1 MTKEIIENDPYK
13 SAGVDIDAGND
24 LVDKIKKD
32 VASSHNKNV
41 LGNIGGFAGM
51 YELSKNY
58 NEPVL
63 VACTDGVGTKVAL
76 AQEFNQVD
84 GIGQDLVAMC
94 VNDLIVCGAKP
105 LFFLDYFASSKLEV
119 NEASRIIKSIA
130 DACKN
135 SDCAL
140 LGGETAEMPGHYV
153 GKNFDLAGFS
163 VGSVEKADI
172 ITGDSIEEGN
182 VLIGIESSGPHSNG
196 FSLIRKIIK
205 ESSMKENDRNKITEL
220 ALKPTHLYPN
230 LIMHLINQFKINGM
244 AHITGGG
251 LTENIPRTL
260 PKHLAVEIYLDSWQ
274 LPEIFRWLQDNGNI
288 TQDDMLRIF
297 NCGIGMV
304 LVVNEDISE
313 NVKSEIKN
321 NAFEC
326 FDIGKVIKK
335 LIINIPGKTKSS
347 VTNKKVKAGI
357 IATANAEIRKTEC
370 VEFLKPLFS
379 RALSKTGPERT
390 PSEPDTRVTI
400 PKR

>member
-13 SAGVDIDAGND
+13 SAGVDIDAGNN
-24 LVDKIKKD
+24 LVDLIKKD
-32 VASSHNKNV
+32 VASSHTQNV

-51 YELSKNY
+51 FKLDKEYEN
-58 NEPVL
+58 PIL

-76 AQEFNQVD
+76 AQEADQLD

-119 NEASRIIKSIA
+119 SEAAKVIKSIA
-130 DACKN
+130 NACKD
-135 SDCAL
+135 SGCAL

-163 VGSVEKADI
+163 VGCVEENKVIDNTNI
-172 ITGDSIEEGN
+172 KEND

-205 ESSMKENDRNKITEL
+205 DSNLNKEEYRSMIEL

-230 LIMHLINQFKINGM
+230 LIMKLVSNFDIHGM

-251 LTENIPRTL
+251 LTENIPRSIPENLSASIDTSSS
-260 PKHLAVEIYLDSWQ
+260 VM
-274 LPEIFRWLQDNGNI
+274 PEIFKWLQANGSLE
-288 TQDDMLRIF
+288 DEDMFRIF

-304 LVVNEDISE
+304 LIVKEDDSIE
-313 NVKSEIKN
+313 ILEEIKN
-321 NAFEC
+321 HNFKC
-326 FDIGKVIKK
+326 FSIGK
-335 LIINIPGKTKSS
+335 LINKQNNNS
-347 VTNKKVKAGI
+347 VVFK
-357 IATANAEIRKTEC
+357 
-370 VEFLKPLFS
+370 
-379 RALSKTGPERT
+379 
-390 PSEPDTRVTI
+390 
-400 PKR
+400 

>member
-13 SAGVDIDAGND
+13 SAGVDIDAGNN
-24 LVDKIKKD
+24 LVDLIKKD
-32 VASSHNKNV
+32 VASSHTQNV

-51 YELSKNY
+51 FKLDKEYEN
-58 NEPVL
+58 PIL

-76 AQEFNQVD
+76 AQEAGQLD

-119 NEASRIIKSIA
+119 SEAAKVIKSIA
-130 DACKN
+130 NACKD
-135 SDCAL
+135 SGCAL

-163 VGSVEKADI
+163 VGCVEENKVIDNTNI
-172 ITGDSIEEGN
+172 KEND

-205 ESSMKENDRNKITEL
+205 DSNLNKEEYRSMVEL

-230 LIMHLINQFKINGM
+230 LIMKLVSNFDIHGM

-251 LTENIPRTL
+251 LTENIPRSIPENLSASIDTS
-260 PKHLAVEIYLDSWQ
+260 SWVM
-274 LPEIFRWLQDNGNI
+274 PEIFKWLQANGSLE
-288 TQDDMLRIF
+288 DEDMFRIF

-304 LVVNEDISE
+304 LIVKEDDSIE
-313 NVKSEIKN
+313 ILEEIKN
-321 NAFEC
+321 HNFKC
-326 FDIGKVIKK
+326 FSIGK
-335 LIINIPGKTKSS
+335 LINKQNNNS
-347 VTNKKVKAGI
+347 VVFK
-357 IATANAEIRKTEC
+357 
-370 VEFLKPLFS
+370 
-379 RALSKTGPERT
+379 
-390 PSEPDTRVTI
+390 
-400 PKR
+400 

>member
-13 SAGVDIDAGND
+13 SAGVDIDAGNT
-24 LVDKIKKD
+24 LVDLIKKD
-32 VASSHNKNV
+32 VASSHTQNV

-51 YELSKNY
+51 FKLDKEYEN
-58 NEPVL
+58 PIL

-76 AQEFNQVD
+76 AQEAGQLD

-119 NEASRIIKSIA
+119 SEAAKVIKSIA
-130 DACKN
+130 NACKD
-135 SDCAL
+135 SGCAL

-163 VGSVEKADI
+163 VGCVEENKVIDNTNI
-172 ITGDSIEEGN
+172 KEND

-205 ESSMKENDRNKITEL
+205 DSNLNKEEYRSMVEL

-230 LIMHLINQFKINGM
+230 LIMKLVSNFDIHGM

-251 LTENIPRTL
+251 LTENIPRSIPENLSASIDTG
-260 PKHLAVEIYLDSWQ
+260 SWVM
-274 LPEIFRWLQDNGNI
+274 PEIFKWLQANGSLE
-288 TQDDMLRIF
+288 DEDMFRIF

-304 LVVNEDISE
+304 LIVKEDDSIE
-313 NVKSEIKN
+313 ILEEIKN
-321 NAFEC
+321 HNFKC
-326 FDIGKVIKK
+326 FSIGK
-335 LIINIPGKTKSS
+335 LINKQNNNS
-347 VTNKKVKAGI
+347 VVFK
-357 IATANAEIRKTEC
+357 
-370 VEFLKPLFS
+370 
-379 RALSKTGPERT
+379 
-390 PSEPDTRVTI
+390 
-400 PKR
+400 

>member
-13 SAGVDIDAGND
+13 SAGVDIDAGNN
-24 LVDKIKKD
+24 LVDLIKKD
-32 VASSHNKNV
+32 VASSHTQNV

-51 YELSKNY
+51 FKLDKEYEN
-58 NEPVL
+58 PIL

-76 AQEFNQVD
+76 AQEADQLD

-119 NEASRIIKSIA
+119 GEAAKVIKSIA
-130 DACKN
+130 NACKD
-135 SDCAL
+135 SGCAL

-163 VGSVEKADI
+163 VGCVEENKVIDNTNI
-172 ITGDSIEEGN
+172 KEND

-205 ESSMKENDRNKITEL
+205 DSNLNKEEYRSMVEL

-230 LIMHLINQFKINGM
+230 LIMKLVSNFDIHGM

-251 LTENIPRTL
+251 LTENIPRSIPENLSASIDTG
-260 PKHLAVEIYLDSWQ
+260 SWVM
-274 LPEIFRWLQDNGNI
+274 PEIFKWLQANGSLE
-288 TQDDMLRIF
+288 DEDMFRIF

-304 LVVNEDISE
+304 LIVKEDDSIE
-313 NVKSEIKN
+313 ILEEIKN
-321 NAFEC
+321 HNFKC
-326 FDIGKVIKK
+326 FSIGK
-335 LIINIPGKTKSS
+335 LINKQNNNS
-347 VTNKKVKAGI
+347 VVFK
-357 IATANAEIRKTEC
+357 
-370 VEFLKPLFS
+370 
-379 RALSKTGPERT
+379 
-390 PSEPDTRVTI
+390 
-400 PKR
+400 